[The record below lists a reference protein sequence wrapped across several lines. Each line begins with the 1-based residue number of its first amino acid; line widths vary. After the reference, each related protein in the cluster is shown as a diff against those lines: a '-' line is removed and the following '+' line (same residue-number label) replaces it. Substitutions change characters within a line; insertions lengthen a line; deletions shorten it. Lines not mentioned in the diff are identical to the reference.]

1 MNPSSSPKNIYMY
14 GMVCYSTIHRLA
26 GAFPKLDT
34 YGEIAESHYL
44 PGGEAGNSAVIL
56 RQFGHAV
63 KLEGPLLGT
72 RTQAPVKAFYEG
84 LDIDVSGMRFDSTF
98 PGVEDLV
105 IVAEHSRT
113 VFGGYA
119 NYFTIPTERWQAPDE
134 AAIAK
139 ADIVGLD
146 PFFKRQSE
154 DVARLSVEHCVPYV
168 TIDCAP
174 ESFMA
179 ANAAGLVISNEYIQ
193 NHHAGEDVEALM
205 RRYTAHSKGL
215 VVFTFGGRDILFARG
230 DSAIGH
236 FAPYKVKV
244 VSTLG
249 AGDTFRAGIMLGIL
263 SGGAD
268 REIVKYGAATAAC
281 VCTKFPIGLNPPE
294 KEEIAALMASRSD
307 ED

>member
-56 RQFGHAV
+56 KKFGHAV
-63 KLEGPLLGT
+63 KLEGPLLGM

-84 LDIDVSGMRFDSTF
+84 IGVDVSGMGYDPSF

-134 AAIAK
+134 AAIAA

-146 PFFKRQSE
+146 PFFKKESE
-154 DVARLSVEHCVPYV
+154 AVARLCVKHAVPYV

-179 ANAAGLVISNEYIQ
+179 ENAVGLVISNEYIQ
-193 NHHAGEDVEALM
+193 NYHAGEDVEALL
-205 RRYTAHSKGL
+205 RRYTSRAKGL
-215 VVFTFGGRDILFARG
+215 VVFTFGGRAILFARG
-230 DSAIGH
+230 SSAIGH

-263 SGGAD
+263 ASGGD
-268 REIVKYGAATAAC
+268 REIVKFGAATAAC

-294 KEEIAALMASRSD
+294 KEEIAALMASLAD
-307 ED
+307 E